1 MKHNRNGFAHI
12 ILIPIVLIVFA
23 IVGYVGYIVYQGNR
37 STYREIND
45 AEVPLIKSLGV
56 NIGAYDPQTKRA
68 GDLIIEKAYDMNV
81 PLIDFGLVIPATSV
95 GPEKTNPQP
104 TFVVPPGTEVA
115 SLIDG
120 VVVKV
125 EQIYSG
131 DYTIH
136 VAPNKNSW
144 YIYETEHVINPRVS
158 NGDKVTAGQVIAEAS
173 NYAAQGNNG
182 NAVLEIGILLRGN
195 PPAHICPFKYLD
207 PSIKDETLANLRGIY
222 EAWNER
228 NGTEVIDIDSYSMP
242 GCVTTETVH
251 EEER

>member
-1 MKHNRNGFAHI
+1 MKRNQNGFSHLL
-12 ILIPIVLIVFA
+12 LIPILLVVLG
-23 IVGYVGYIVYQGNR
+23 IVGYAGFAVWQGNR

-45 AEVPLIKSLGV
+45 DEVPLIK
-56 NIGAYDPQTKRA
+56 NIGIDIGMYDPKTKRA
-68 GDLIIEKAYDMNV
+68 GDLIIEKAYELNV
-81 PLIDFGLVIPATSV
+81 PFIDFGYVIPATSV
-95 GPEKTNPQP
+95 GPAKTNPQP
-104 TFVVPPGTEVA
+104 TFVVPAGTEVK

-136 VAPNKNSW
+136 VAPSKNSW
-144 YIYETEHVINPRVS
+144 YIYETEHIRNPRVS

-173 NYAAQGNNG
+173 DYAAQGNNG
-182 NAVLEIGILLRGN
+182 NGVVEIGILLRGN

-207 PSIKDETLANLRGIY
+207 PSIKEETLANMRSIY

-228 NGTEVIDIDSYSMP
+228 NGEEVIDIDSYALP
-242 GCVTTETVH
+242 GCVSTDTVH